1 MDNKKIVCEK
11 GYHYHPGHPKA
22 NKDGCMKDQDMGT
35 DVKENYGSLSIYN
48 TVRCYKDSLNN
59 KSSFIGV

>member
-11 GYHYHPGHPKA
+11 GHHYHPGHPKA
-22 NKDGCMKDQDMGT
+22 NKDGCMKDEDN
-35 DVKENYGSLSIYN
+35 VKENYGSLSIYN

-59 KSSFIGV
+59 KSSFIIGV